1 MRQLGVSRSACEKR
15 VRFRDV
21 RGRFHGGAFAVNRF
35 ILHAAPPGWK
45 GLPARFL
52 VVAAYVLPPLLLAE
66 LAAYE
71 IVARNRNCRLLNR
84 DR

>member
-1 MRQLGVSRSACEKR
+1 
-15 VRFRDV
+15 
-21 RGRFHGGAFAVNRF
+21 VNRF
-35 ILHAAPPGWK
+35 VLHAAPSGWT

-52 VVAAYVLPPLLLAE
+52 VIAAYVLPPLLLAE

-71 IVARNRNCRLLNR
+71 IVARNRHCRLLNP